1 MLHKTLVTRTAV
13 AALGAGPAAMARGG
27 GGWGGG
33 GGGGGWGGSAHVGGW
48 GGGAAMHGVAMGHM
62 TGPRVQRMGMS
73 PNHFAWG
80 RDHFHDRFHH
90 RFHNRFFA
98 FGFGGPYLY
107 DYAYNS
113 CWTRVPTRYG
123 WQSIAPHRVN
133 CSRRP
138 LDRRRRTARTR
149 RKVQI
154 TSESNYDTKVSLM
167 KSG

>member
-1 MLHKTLVTRTAV
+1 
-13 AALGAGPAAMARGG
+13 
-27 GGWGGG
+27 
-33 GGGGGWGGSAHVGGW
+33 
-48 GGGAAMHGVAMGHM
+48 M
-62 TGPRVQRMGMS
+62 TGPRVQSMGMS

-123 WQSIAPHRVN
+123 WHWVYVCGDNA
-133 CSRRP
+133 
-138 LDRRRRTARTR
+138 
-149 RKVQI
+149 
-154 TSESNYDTKVSLM
+154 Y
-167 KSG
+167 

>member
-1 MLHKTLVTRTAV
+1 MLHKTLVTLAAV
-13 AALGAGPAAMARGG
+13 AALDAGPAAMARGG
-27 GGWGGG
+27 GGWGGR
-33 GGGGGWGGSAHVGGW
+33 GGGGGWGGSAHDGGW
-48 GGGAAMHGVAMGHM
+48 GGAAAMHSVAMGHM
-62 TGPRVQRMGMS
+62 TGPRVQSMGMS

-123 WQSIAPHRVN
+123 WHWVYVCGDNA
-133 CSRRP
+133 
-138 LDRRRRTARTR
+138 
-149 RKVQI
+149 
-154 TSESNYDTKVSLM
+154 Y
-167 KSG
+167 

>member
-1 MLHKTLVTRTAV
+1 MTDVVHAAAYVAQLSQGGKQCCINTRHADGGC
-13 AALGAGPAAMARGG
+13 GAGRRPGRYGA
-27 GGWGGG
+27 WGRWMGRWWRRRRLG
-33 GGGGGWGGSAHVGGW
+33 RSAHVGGW
-48 GGGAAMHGVAMGHM
+48 GGAAAMHSVAMGHM
-62 TGPRVQRMGMS
+62 TGPRVQSMGMS

-123 WQSIAPHRVN
+123 WHWVYVCGDNA
-133 CSRRP
+133 
-138 LDRRRRTARTR
+138 
-149 RKVQI
+149 
-154 TSESNYDTKVSLM
+154 Y
-167 KSG
+167 